1 MVQVALAAAGLVGLW
16 LACTTPVPA
25 FSTESGPL
33 SVESQVSWATPAM
46 PEVQILLRNSG
57 GQPVDFVSELA
68 AAPAGHQL
76 DCQDDGNAAQP
87 SLTTRFLRWDGVSRG
102 ISRGTVPAH
111 GWAHRSV
118 ALGSVGVLPP
128 CRIPFR
134 VRLTTQSRAKS
145 DPIEGLITV
154 AAAPPIVEE
163 RGKGSALSWTAM
175 VEKDSTY
182 RDRVVARLL
191 VENGEHSPVRVL
203 VTDRRIE
210 CMSQAD
216 ASWALHK
223 GALQGQDVGPLEIGA
238 RSWGVFVSAIDLRGS
253 KQASDCQLLV
263 ELSVDGS
270 KGPKPVAKAEVP
282 LTITG
287 YVAGIGDE

>member
-1 MVQVALAAAGLVGLW
+1 MVQVALAATVISLW
-16 LACTTPVPA
+16 FACTTPIPA
-25 FSTESGPL
+25 FATESGPL

-57 GQPVDFVSELA
+57 DQPVDFVSEVA
-68 AAPAGHQL
+68 TAPAGHQL
-76 DCQDDGNAAQP
+76 DCQDTGTADEAG
-87 SLTTRFLRWDGVSRG
+87 LTTRFLRWDSLSRG
-102 ISRGTVPAH
+102 ISRGTVPAR

-134 VRLTTQSRAKS
+134 VRATTQSGRKS
-145 DPIEGLITV
+145 NPIEGLIPV
-154 AAAPPIVEE
+154 AAAPPVIEK
-163 RGKGSALSWTAM
+163 RGKGSALSWAAM

-191 VENGEHSPVRVL
+191 VENGEDSTVRVL

-210 CMSQAD
+210 CKDKAD
-216 ASWALHK
+216 ASWVLHK
-223 GALQGQDVGPLEIGA
+223 GALQGQDVGPLDIGP
-238 RSWGVFVSAIDLRGS
+238 RSWGVFASPVELRGS
-253 KQASDCQLLV
+253 KQASDCRIMV

-270 KGPKPVAKAEVP
+270 TGPKPVAKAEVP